1 MALRLLYFPL
11 RGRGDC
17 IREILHAAGV
27 PFSEE
32 TPEYA
37 SLKAGAGSQTYPF
50 GQLPVLVDG
59 EFHVAQQ
66 DAIVR
71 HLARKLSFY
80 GKDEVEMTVVDMV
93 LLGVED
99 IRRKYLDLVYG
110 REMEETAKKEYVAKH
125 VDPSSMHE
133 RVGGA
138 HFAYLEAML
147 DRHAGKSGYAVGE
160 GFTVADV
167 LLFDIVD
174 AHLRPA
180 MCPETMRAHYP
191 KLIKHYEFV
200 SQMKGIK
207 EYLEGPTRPSKVN
220 GNGLG

>member
-17 IREILHAAGV
+17 IRVILHAAGV

-32 TPEYA
+32 SPDFA
-37 SLKAGAGSQTYPF
+37 SMKAAAGSKTYPF

-59 EFHVAQQ
+59 ELHVAQQ

-71 HLARKLSFY
+71 HLARKLHFY
-80 GKDEVEMTVVDMV
+80 GKDEVEMAVVDMV

-99 IRRKYLDLVYG
+99 VRRKYLDLVYG
-110 REMEETAKKEYVAKH
+110 QELNEAAKKEYVAKH
-125 VDPSSMHE
+125 VNPSSMHD

-138 HFAYLEAML
+138 HFAYLEALL
-147 DRHAGKSGYAVGE
+147 DRHAGKDGYAVGD

-180 MCPETMRAHYP
+180 MCPEELRANYP
-191 KLIKHYEFV
+191 KLVKHHEFV
-200 SQMKGIK
+200 SQIKGIK